1 MSKSDRAR
9 TAARAYLTRLRRSLA
24 EISAGEIAAVAAR
37 VWEVARR
44 GGTIFV
50 AGNGGSAATAAH
62 LALDLGKSTL
72 GRSVR
77 PGPRRVRAVALCE
90 PALLTAWANDHGYD
104 GVFAEQIRALARAG
118 DAVVLVSVSGNS
130 PNIVAAAHAARAAG
144 VVVIALVGRPGGAVR
159 DLADLAVVVPS
170 EDYGIVEDAHLAI
183 NHIVTVHVRE
193 ALAAAGAPRAAGRPR
208 RRG

>member
-1 MSKSDRAR
+1 MSKSDRTRA
-9 TAARAYLTRLRRSLA
+9 AARAYLTRLRGSLA
-24 EISAGEIAAVAAR
+24 EISAGEIAAVAHR
-37 VWEVARR
+37 VWEVARG

-62 LALDLGKSTL
+62 LAVDLGKSTL
-72 GRSVR
+72 GRPMR
-77 PGPRRVRAVALCE
+77 AGTRRVRAVALCE

-104 GVFAEQIRALARAG
+104 GVFAEQLRTLARPG
-118 DAVVLVSVSGNS
+118 DAALLVSVSGNS

-144 VVVIALVGRPGGAVR
+144 AVVIALLGRPGGVVR

-183 NHIVTVHVRE
+183 NHIVAAHVRE
-193 ALAAAGAPRAAGRPR
+193 ALDAAEAPRAVRRVR